1 MKKKFVLALALALT
15 LSLTACNKPAAEPA
29 PAETV
34 VTEQP
39 QTQDAP
45 NASEGTATRPLD
57 QAEPQELTEEELYK
71 LFEEVYI
78 ESVYNL
84 RDYMGVPF
92 NILLDGELSTI
103 KFNTP
108 THKELP
114 SDYKEQYKAWRE
126 TYQIT
131 DLSCV
136 FVDQEQTMYVVT
148 DTDAYNGIY
157 ESDNVACALKKG
169 QSIQATGFGYD
180 KAAGWI
186 RIELNGDEVYVSAK
200 YLSDSKPSTQTTQN
214 TNNSGGQQNNNGGSQ
229 GNSGGQQSNGGGYNG
244 TGMTLR
250 EISKLPDS
258 QKQALGFHQLSNG
271 AWVDSDGMRLPEPE
285 RSQEDIEKDRQNIEN
300 AGIILG
306 SG

>member
-1 MKKKFVLALALALT
+1 MRKKLALGLALALMF
-15 LSLTACNKPAAEPA
+15 SLVACNKPAAEPA

-34 VTEQP
+34 VTEQTVQDQP
-39 QTQDAP
+39 KSEPTTEQTVQHQPELVELTQD
-45 NASEGTATRPLD
+45 
-57 QAEPQELTEEELYK
+57 ELHE

-84 RDYMGVPF
+84 RDYMSVPF

-136 FVDQEQTMYVVT
+136 FVDQEQTMYVIADT
-148 DTDAYNGIY
+148 DTYSGIY
-157 ESDNVACALKKG
+157 ESDNVACALTKG
-169 QSIQATGFGYD
+169 QSIQTTGFGYD
-180 KAAGWI
+180 KASGWFRADI
-186 RIELNGDEVYVSAK
+186 NGDEVYVSAK

-214 TNNSGGQQNNNGGSQ
+214 TNDSGGQQNNNGGSQ

-258 QKQALGFHQLSNG
+258 EKIALGFTQLSDG
-271 AWVDSDGMRLPEPE
+271 TWVDSKGRMLPEPE
-285 RSQEDIEKDRQNIEN
+285 ISQEAHEETVKNIED